1 MWQAITHISPVI
13 RASNTPFVLV
23 GLAALRLVLRND
35 NRLPF
40 LGLVVVENLAE
51 ENFTLPLLLLKE
63 GVDDP
68 EEKDVAIVGEEGY
81 YRHDRK

>member
-1 MWQAITHISPVI
+1 M
-13 RASNTPFVLV
+13 
-23 GLAALRLVLRND
+23 
-35 NRLPF
+35 
-40 LGLVVVENLAE
+40 VENLAE